1 MLSRAF
7 SVLTVKSIDEDQRI
21 IRGVATTP
29 EADRIGD
36 IVEPLGAIF
45 KNPLPLLLFHK
56 ADKPVGTAVF
66 DTPTKKG
73 IEFTASLPRINEPG
87 TLRDRVEEAWQS
99 LKAGLIRGVS
109 IGFNALEDGVELLK
123 TGGLRFTKT
132 EILELSLVTVPAN
145 ASASIQTIK
154 SIVAEQ
160 FAMPAR
166 NARGSSSSGASDTSR
181 RTGPMKKTIAER
193 KQVCV
198 AEKAAKVAR
207 MNELM
212 GEDDGATLDA
222 AGQEAF
228 ATLTD
233 EIKAIDDQLARLETL
248 DRVTRESAVVVKGGT
263 PEEASTARST
273 QTSRVI
279 TFKENL
285 PPGYQLA
292 RAVICKIN
300 AYINHVNA
308 YEVAKGLFPSDTR
321 VQEYLRPQ
329 YQRGTVAAG
338 TTTDTDWA
346 TALVD
351 PTNLASEFIE
361 YLRPMTIVGKFGTG
375 GIPALRNVPFNVR
388 IVGQTTGGTAN
399 WVGQAKPKPLTKFH
413 FAPTTLTWAKI
424 AAISVISD
432 ELARFSVPGAEG
444 LVRDALS
451 ETIVEKI
458 DTDFIDPDVAVS
470 ADVSPA
476 SITNGV
482 TPLSSAG
489 PSADNIR
496 SDIQN
501 LLEQFILNNQRVT
514 GLVLIMPETLAL
526 AASIMVNDLGQRE
539 FPDLEV
545 GGGRLLGI
553 PVITSQYAADEGT
566 HGNLLIAVNARE
578 VFLSDDGQVSIDVS
592 REAALEMLDTGFTQS
607 QPTGASLVSLWQN
620 NLLGIK
626 AERYINWKK
635 RRAEAVSYMD
645 DVNWGSVGS
654 PA

>member
-1 MLSRAF
+1 
-7 SVLTVKSIDEDQRI
+7 
-21 IRGVATTP
+21 
-29 EADRIGD
+29 
-36 IVEPLGAIF
+36 
-45 KNPLPLLLFHK
+45 
-56 ADKPVGTAVF
+56 
-66 DTPTKKG
+66 
-73 IEFTASLPRINEPG
+73 
-87 TLRDRVEEAWQS
+87 
-99 LKAGLIRGVS
+99 
-109 IGFNALEDGVELLK
+109 
-123 TGGLRFTKT
+123 
-132 EILELSLVTVPAN
+132 
-145 ASASIQTIK
+145 
-154 SIVAEQ
+154 
-160 FAMPAR
+160 
-166 NARGSSSSGASDTSR
+166 
-181 RTGPMKKTIAER
+181 
-193 KQVCV
+193 
-198 AEKAAKVAR
+198 
-207 MNELM
+207 
-212 GEDDGATLDA
+212 
-222 AGQEAF
+222 
-228 ATLTD
+228 
-233 EIKAIDDQLARLETL
+233 
-248 DRVTRESAVVVKGGT
+248 
-263 PEEASTARST
+263 
-273 QTSRVI
+273 
-279 TFKENL
+279 
-285 PPGYQLA
+285 
-292 RAVICKIN
+292 
-300 AYINHVNA
+300 
-308 YEVAKGLFPSDTR
+308 
-321 VQEYLRPQ
+321 
-329 YQRGTVAAG
+329 
-338 TTTDTDWA
+338 
-346 TALVD
+346 
-351 PTNLASEFIE
+351 
-361 YLRPMTIVGKFGTG
+361 MTIVGKFGTG

-489 PSADNIR
+489 TSADNIR